1 MTYKQVCKV
10 NNNQIINTLPDDF
23 KNKKQV
29 TIVIDDEVDT
39 KTQKLEMMKQAAKD
53 PLFLSDIKEIQHDFD
68 SIDNE
73 IE

>member
-10 NNNQIINTLPDDF
+10 NNNQIIITLPEDF

-29 TIVIDDEVDT
+29 TIMIDDEVDT